1 MMMGG
6 FGYSWP
12 AMLMMGVGMLLVL
25 VLIAAVIWALV
36 RWLNSQQT
44 PATRP
49 AHPWQDFSQEYEQ
62 GYQPQQDPVQR
73 SEETRVTY
81 NDRQQPQPQY
91 EQPQVGYPQE
101 RVPPQ

>member
-25 VLIAAVIWALV
+25 VLIVVLIWALV
-36 RWLNSQQT
+36 RWLTRQQT
-44 PATRP
+44 PVTVTRP
-49 AHPWQDFSQEYEQ
+49 AYQAHDFSQEYEQ
-62 GYQPQQDPVQR
+62 GYQPQWDPLQR
-73 SEETRVTY
+73 SEETTVAHDY
-81 NDRQQPQPQY
+81 RQQPQY

-101 RVPPQ
+101 MLPPQ